1 MTRHEAYDEGCDP
14 SGTVPTPATTRMQ
27 EKDADARLSWEQG
40 WRKAREHDYDE
51 SEG

>member
-1 MTRHEAYDEGCDP
+1 MTPMTRATNAYWDGVDLADNPHDQETEADE
-14 SGTVPTPATTRMQ
+14 R
-27 EKDADARLSWEQG
+27 ESWEQG